1 MLELTREERAK
12 LEETVINELC
22 AGLPDDAYGGMNKH
36 MIKTAVHAAIATI
49 QEYERMR
56 QTG

>member
-1 MLELTREERAK
+1 MLELTREECAK
-12 LEETVINELC
+12 LEETVMNVLC
-22 AGLPDDAYGGMNKH
+22 AAPQDDAYSKMYR
-36 MIKTAVHAAIATI
+36 IIAETAVRATIATI